1 MARIGVFSDTH
12 GSIEN
17 LRFFTPRLGQ
27 LDSVFHLGDCVED
40 APLLAARLNTGF
52 VSVRGNCDPWADAPR
67 EQIVPWHGH
76 RILLLHGHTH
86 MGQLAL
92 YCKAKSESCSVVCS
106 GHTHVP
112 SIEEYDGVC
121 LLATNLI
128 GNIDEAFMRR
138 MTYVVRFPFPDPP
151 TREEIYRRMVP
162 ASAPVEDDIDWAF
175 LAKAFE
181 LSGGYI
187 KNIALSA
194 AFLAAGQGV
203 PISMRHMLR
212 AAVNELKKNEIV
224 VVREQLREY
233 ADLLDD

>member
-92 YCKAKSESCSVVCS
+92 YCKAKAENCSVVCS

-112 SIEEYDGVC
+112 SIEEYDGV
-121 LLATNLI
+121 LLVNPGSLSRPRSSKGPSMAVLTVTEDRI
-128 GNIDEAFMRR
+128 GAELLFC
-138 MTYVVRFPFPDPP
+138 
-151 TREEIYRRMVP
+151 RE
-162 ASAPVEDDIDWAF
+162 
-175 LAKAFE
+175 
-181 LSGGYI
+181 
-187 KNIALSA
+187 
-194 AFLAAGQGV
+194 
-203 PISMRHMLR
+203 
-212 AAVNELKKNEIV
+212 
-224 VVREQLREY
+224 
-233 ADLLDD
+233 